1 MYSSTIQYN
10 TIILEPKRCLFR
22 SRSPPYPALPSEHH
36 SQFSPSIPVWVF
48 STHAS
53 LLLCYQLSWK
63 SSPPTI
69 TSYHHRRPKRP
80 SGKIQHFRYHLPSW
94 TFSQFGLIYSKM
106 LNPFMCL
113 GVGSMSLLRGL
124 QHLRPHSDISFHGF
138 LLYNI
143 LFLSAQ
149 PTCTTFATPVAVEIR
164 TGRLF
169 K

>member
-69 TSYHHRRPKRP
+69 TSYHH
-80 SGKIQHFRYHLPSW
+80 GDLNVHLE
-94 TFSQFGLIYSKM
+94 
-106 LNPFMCL
+106 NPTLPVSPPFL
-113 GVGSMSLLRGL
+113 
-124 QHLRPHSDISFHGF
+124 DI
-138 LLYNI
+138 
-143 LFLSAQ
+143 LS
-149 PTCTTFATPVAVEIR
+149 VW
-164 TGRLF
+164 
-169 K
+169 